1 MLFKLSMAVDIAG
14 CLGNH
19 MSLRFKFL
27 CVGLPALII
36 PWINYLYIQ
45 KMEGALRDGL
55 ERSALVEATRI
66 AQALA
71 TPEFALA
78 GLPSE
83 TQTPED
89 SESDRQT
96 IYAHPLSSTPE
107 IDGRRDDWVPN
118 INFGS
123 TSGEEYQYWAGVK
136 DRNLYL
142 FINVIDEPNQ
152 IFWNPQKEIGGDRV
166 LLHLGARDRFLVF
179 STSAANSIVR
189 PRYTFPEGFRPLP
202 LSQNVELRSL
212 GYFRD
217 RDAQDGFSL
226 ELQVPLDLVGET
238 FGLAIIDVDADPNE
252 EDGFRRTRTE
262 DLLPNFWKSADDF
275 LFSKRQ
281 RIPRFLH
288 QPADLHD
295 LATNRFGR
303 PDRRL
308 RFVDYNGWVS
318 FDGGQPA
325 TIADIISGEPPID
338 GTTFP
343 ELVVGWVLRR
353 GDSSYRKIEDPPG
366 HIADEALREAL
377 EGQESVVWYRRE
389 TNSSATL
396 AAAAP
401 IYATDGTG
409 IQGAVILEQGSE
421 YLTLAD
427 AELVRF
433 MGLTLLISLVIVV
446 FLASYSARLAGRIRR
461 LAGAAETVLS
471 PEGEIAFDMPG
482 RKTYDEIGGL
492 ARSFNTVL
500 ESLYEYTDYLRT
512 LKRTLVHELRTPL
525 SKIFTSLENLEH
537 EPASDLQLRYLKRL
551 RRGTEHLENIL
562 NRMAEANQVERTIED
577 EPKEVVDLKQVL
589 EGAIKTYRDIH
600 ADRVFE
606 WQCTLSSATIL
617 GSPDLMIQ
625 MLDKLVNN
633 AVDFSPP
640 GSKIGVEL
648 KKTDKE
654 LCISISNRGPVLPQ
668 TMRDKLFDSLV
679 SVREGNR
686 EGEHLGLGL
695 YIVGLIVE
703 FHEGRRRA
711 DNLPDGSGVIF
722 KIYLPVMSS

>member
-1 MLFKLSMAVDIAG
+1 MAVGIAG

-19 MSLRFKFL
+19 MSLRFKFSFG
-27 CVGLPALII
+27 GLLVLII

-45 KMEGALRDGL
+45 EMESILRGGL
-55 ERSALVEATRI
+55 EHSALAEVTRI
-66 AQALA
+66 AQELA
-71 TPEFALA
+71 NPEFSLA
-78 GLPSE
+78 GLPTE
-83 TQTPED
+83 TQVPED
-89 SESDRQT
+89 SESGRQT
-96 IYAHPLSSTPE
+96 IYAHPLSSTPA
-107 IDGRRDDWVPN
+107 IDGRRDDWVPD
-118 INFGS
+118 INFG
-123 TSGEEYQYWAGVK
+123 TTLVEKHQYWAGTTN
-136 DRNLYL
+136 RNLYL
-142 FINVIDEPNQ
+142 FFDVVDTQQVYED
-152 IFWNPQKEIGGDRV
+152 PQAGTSGDRV
-166 LLHLGARDRFLVF
+166 VLHLGARNRFLVF
-179 STSAANSIVR
+179 STSTAESLVI
-189 PRYTFPEGFRPLP
+189 PHYTAPGNFSPIDEYRQD
-202 LSQNVELRSL
+202 SY
-212 GYFRD
+212 GYFR
-217 RDAQDGFSL
+217 QTQKGYSL
-226 ELQVPLDLVGET
+226 ELQVPLAQVGET
-238 FGLAIIDVDADPNE
+238 LGLSVIEVDPEPKSTPDMKY
-252 EDGFRRTRTE
+252 
-262 DLLPNFWKSADDF
+262 DLLGWFPDTAEFKKKN
-275 LFSKRQ
+275 
-281 RIPRFLH
+281 IPRFRH
-288 QPADLHD
+288 QPADLYD
-295 LATNRFGR
+295 LATNRFRGT
-303 PDRRL
+303 DRRL
-308 RFVDYNGWVS
+308 RFVDSNGWIS
-318 FDGGQPA
+318 FDEGQPA
-325 TIADIISGEPPID
+325 IIADIISGEPPID
-338 GTTFP
+338 VTTLP
-343 ELVVGWVLRR
+343 ELVVGWILRR
-353 GDSSYRKIEDPPG
+353 GDSSYRNMEDPPG
-366 HIADEALREAL
+366 RIADEALREAL
-377 EGQESVVWYRRE
+377 EGQESVAWYRRE

-401 IYATDGTG
+401 IYATDGMG
-409 IQGAVILEQGSE
+409 IRGAVILEQGSE

-433 MGLTLLISLVIVV
+433 MGLTLLTSLIIVV

-461 LAGAAETVLS
+461 LAGTAETVLS

-482 RKTYDEIGGL
+482 RKAHDEIGGL
-492 ARSFNTVL
+492 ARSFTTVL
-500 ESLYEYTDYLRT
+500 ESLHGYTEYLRT

-577 EPKEVVDLKQVL
+577 EPKEVVNLKQLL
-589 EGAIKTYRDIH
+589 EVAIRTYRDIH

-648 KKTDKE
+648 ERIGKE

-703 FHEGRRRA
+703 FHEGRRWA
-711 DNLPDGSGVIF
+711 DNLPDGNGVIF
-722 KIYLPVMSS
+722 KIYLPVTSS

>member
-1 MLFKLSMAVDIAG
+1 MLFKLSMAVGTAG
-14 CLGNH
+14 YLDKY

-27 CVGLPALII
+27 CVGLFALII

-45 KMEGALRDGL
+45 QMEGALRDGL
-55 ERSALVEATRI
+55 ERSVLVEAARI
-66 AQALA
+66 AQEL
-71 TPEFALA
+71 TNPEFSLA

-83 TQTPED
+83 TQTPGD

-107 IDGRRDDWVPN
+107 IDGRRDDWGPD
-118 INFGS
+118 INFG
-123 TSGEEYQYWAGVK
+123 TTLVEEHQYWAGTTN
-136 DRNLYL
+136 RNLYL
-142 FINVIDEPNQ
+142 FFDVMDLQQVLED
-152 IFWNPQKEIGGDRV
+152 PQAETGGDRV
-166 LLHLGARDRFLVF
+166 VLHLGALNRFLVF
-179 STSAANSIVR
+179 STSAAEGMVIPHYTTPGNFAPRIQYRQNSR
-189 PRYTFPEGFRPLP
+189 
-202 LSQNVELRSL
+202 
-212 GYFRD
+212 GYFR
-217 RDAQDGFSL
+217 QTQKGYSL
-226 ELQVPLDLVGET
+226 ELQVPLDEVGET
-238 FGLAIIDVDADPNE
+238 LGLSVIEVDPGPESAPDMKY
-252 EDGFRRTRTE
+252 
-262 DLLPNFWKSADDF
+262 DLLGWSPDKKEDF
-275 LFSKRQ
+275 KKND
-281 RIPRFLH
+281 IPRFLH

-308 RFVDYNGWVS
+308 RFVDRNGWVS
-318 FDGGQPA
+318 FDEGQPA
-325 TIADIISGEPPID
+325 TIADIISGEPPL
-338 GTTFP
+338 P
-343 ELVVGWVLRR
+343 ELIVGWILRR
-353 GDSSYRKIEDPPG
+353 GDSSYLNMEDPPG
-366 HIADEALREAL
+366 HIADEALRKVL
-377 EGQESVVWYRRE
+377 EGQQSVSWYRRE
-389 TNSSATL
+389 TNSSAIL

-401 IYATDGTG
+401 INATDGTG
-409 IQGAVILEQGSE
+409 IRGAVILEQGSE

-433 MGLTLLISLVIVV
+433 MGLTLLISLVIIV

-482 RKTYDEIGGL
+482 RKAHDEIGGL

-500 ESLYEYTDYLRT
+500 ENLHDYTEYLRT

-525 SKIFTSLENLEH
+525 STIFTSLENLEH
-537 EPASDLQLRYLKRL
+537 EPASNSQLPYLKRL

-577 EPKEVVDLKQVL
+577 EPKEAVDLKQLL
-589 EGAIKTYRDIH
+589 EGAVRTYRDTH
-600 ADRVFE
+600 ADRMFE
-606 WQCTLSSATIL
+606 WQCTLSAATIL
-617 GSPDLMIQ
+617 GSSDLMLQ

-648 KKTDKE
+648 KRTDKE
-654 LCISISNRGPVLPQ
+654 LCISISNQGPTLPQ
-668 TMRDKLFDSLV
+668 TMHDKLFDSLV

-695 YIVGLIVE
+695 YIVNLIVE

-722 KIYLPVMSS
+722 KIYLPDTFS